1 MYTKEDLKADI
12 LKFGIKKDD
21 LLTFHTSMKAVGK
34 IDAVNSTGADLLI
47 DALSECVPDGLLMIP
62 THTFRNI
69 REDGPVFDIRR
80 TMPCIGAL
88 PCAAVLRA
96 NRAVDSGDPT
106 CIRSL
111 HVSHSVVAIGK
122 DAREFVESDRR
133 SLTRTPM
140 TGSYGK
146 LYENGGKIL
155 LIGVDLS
162 RCTFIH
168 AVDEYL
174 DPTVYGNV
182 VIRVT
187 DYDGSE
193 SDREEFIT
201 RGPAAANF
209 PRYQESLE
217 EAGAIVHGKIGDADS
232 MLVDAVKCFEVVV
245 RKRPELGIK

>member
-1 MYTKEDLKADI
+1 MYTKNDLKSDI
-12 LKFGIKKDD
+12 LSFGINPCD
-21 LLTFHTSMKAVGK
+21 LLTFHTSMKAVGT
-34 IDAVNSTGADLLI
+34 IDAEGSTGADVLI
-47 DALSECVPDGLLMIP
+47 DALRECVPDGLLMIP
-62 THTFRNI
+62 AHTFRNI

-88 PCAAVLRA
+88 PRAAVLRA

-122 DAREFVESDRR
+122 DAREFVGSDRR

-174 DPTVYGNV
+174 DPTVYGKA
-182 VIRVT
+182 VIHVT
-187 DYDGSE
+187 DYDGSTF
-193 SDREEFIT
+193 DKEELIT

-209 PRYQESLE
+209 PLYQESLE
-217 EAGAIVHGKIGDADS
+217 KAGAIVHGKIGDADS

-245 RKRPELGIK
+245 RKRSELGIK